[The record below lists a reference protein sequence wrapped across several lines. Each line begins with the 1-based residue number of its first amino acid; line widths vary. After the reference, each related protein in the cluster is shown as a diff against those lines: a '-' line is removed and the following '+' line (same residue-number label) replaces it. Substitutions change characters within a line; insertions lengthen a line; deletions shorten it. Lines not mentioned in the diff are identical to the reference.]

1 MAAVASTSSAT
12 PRGRSPIGARRSSWS
27 TLPGLPRSASANRR
41 SAAGAI
47 VSDQAPARVARAS
60 RLWVEGDH
68 DARLLERVWGDDLR
82 ELAIVVEP
90 LGGIDDLAAAVARF
104 GPGPGRSLAVLVDHL
119 VDGSKESR
127 IAATVSGPH
136 VMVVGHPFV
145 DIWQCVRPASLG
157 IESWPDVPRGEDWKT
172 GVCRRLG
179 WSRPGGRVAAGARGG
194 RFLRRPRLD
203 PRRSGRAGARRR
215 SPTPHEHTRRRSESV
230 LEARLRQLGVGRVY
244 GRPLAGLD
252 HVARRGSRRRGAA
265 GRRRRPDR
273 PRRRERAAR
282 RRAGWTD
289 RSCTCR
295 PAPAERRRCRRCP
308 PLDEVLAALADS
320 PGLDVPGDDR
330 AAPRPRPRR
339 SGPIRAVGR
348 GGTVADSRAHAGPLA
363 RRPRH
368 RGRRRAGHRANE
380 RRRLGPFV
388 LPVHRGGSRG
398 DVGGSRRRT
407 SGQPVQLRCR
417 RASRPATWSWPASPR
432 PTSWWPA
439 ASTPTSSGSP
449 I

>member
-1 MAAVASTSSAT
+1 MPVDDPLDILSPP
-12 PRGRSPIGARRSSWS
+12 PRGLSYPSVPAVVGLDVLHRSTGLRGRIIKFTGEIVVVGDGRGREHQFRNAMGAFAHRGE
-27 TLPGLPRSASANRR
+27 TVELVHPPRPAPVASANRR

-179 WSRPGGRVAAGARGG
+179 WSDAVDGWRRVLGAVDSFADLDSTLVGAVEQALDALTDAA
-194 RFLRRPRLD
+194 
-203 PRRSGRAGARRR
+203 
-215 SPTPHEHTRRRSESV
+215 
-230 LEARLRQLGVGRVY
+230 
-244 GRPLAGLD
+244 
-252 HVARRGSRRRGAA
+252 
-265 GRRRRPDR
+265 
-273 PRRRERAAR
+273 
-282 RRAGWTD
+282 
-289 RSCTCR
+289 
-295 PAPAERRRCRRCP
+295 
-308 PLDEVLAALADS
+308 
-320 PGLDVPGDDR
+320 
-330 AAPRPRPRR
+330 
-339 SGPIRAVGR
+339 
-348 GGTVADSRAHAGPLA
+348 
-363 RRPRH
+363 
-368 RGRRRAGHRANE
+368 
-380 RRRLGPFV
+380 
-388 LPVHRGGSRG
+388 
-398 DVGGSRRRT
+398 
-407 SGQPVQLRCR
+407 
-417 RASRPATWSWPASPR
+417 
-432 PTSWWPA
+432 
-439 ASTPTSSGSP
+439 
-449 I
+449 